1 MAKSPAKLIAQAEAL
16 ERRLQGQQENLA
28 ARQRDLDA
36 TLRRQV
42 ALTQQREER
51 QRQMA
56 AQEQETRIRE
66 ARQAASLSRWLWHTL
81 GLIPLILLLI
91 AFFGLNSTT
100 AGLIGA
106 ALGIVQILSYLRD
119 RAGGRDGVHQ

>member
-1 MAKSPAKLIAQAEAL
+1 MARSPAELIAQAKAL
-16 ERRLQGQQENLA
+16 ERRLQDQQKNLA
-28 ARQRDLDA
+28 ARQRELDA

-42 ALTQQREER
+42 ALTRQREER
-51 QRQMA
+51 QGQLVERARKTRMME
-56 AQEQETRIRE
+56 AQR
-66 ARQAASLSRWLWHTL
+66 AASFPRWLWHTL

-91 AFFGLNSTT
+91 AFFGVSSTT

-119 RAGGRDGVHQ
+119 RAGEREGIQ

>member
-1 MAKSPAKLIAQAEAL
+1 MARSPAELIAQAKAL
-16 ERRLQGQQENLA
+16 ERRLQDQQKNLA
-28 ARQRDLDA
+28 ARQRELDA

-42 ALTQQREER
+42 ALTRQREER
-51 QRQMA
+51 QGQLVERERKTRMME
-56 AQEQETRIRE
+56 AQR
-66 ARQAASLSRWLWHTL
+66 AASFPRWLWHTL

-91 AFFGLNSTT
+91 AFFGVSSTT

-119 RAGGRDGVHQ
+119 RAGEREGIQ